1 MNNETDQHPAPAEPE
16 NPKQEPQTVWEL
28 LPLIWDVRM
37 LWVFLLGFCSGYPW
51 AVWSSCQVVWL
62 KDLDVAKS
70 TIGLFSLLG
79 TGYAINWLWA
89 PVVDHVR
96 IPVLNRIG
104 HWKSWLL
111 LCLLIMCIT
120 TYGVS
125 FFVVFEPEADPV
137 PILTMFAFFLLV
149 IAWTS
154 ATLDIATAAYRINII
169 KPNESRLIGLAASM
183 EVAGWWVG
191 FGVPAGF
198 ALFWVDQL
206 GWNVTYAGLAAL
218 FLLLALIV
226 TFGIGEPAR
235 AARPPISRFMDLLD
249 RTHFGALREFFKRN
263 GLTLAT
269 FILLFVFSFKLG
281 EAFLG
286 RMSLVFYKDIGFT
299 SQQIGILSKWVGTA
313 ITVGGSIVAGLFI
326 VRFKILPTL
335 IVAGIG
341 MAATNLMFAWI
352 AMNATAHGMPSET
365 LYLWT
370 TILDGI
376 SGAIATM
383 AFVSFITH
391 YTSRVHS
398 ATQYAALSSLGT
410 FGRTSL
416 AAFSGFLVEGLG
428 DNWSLFFVL
437 TALMVIPA
445 LMFLWPLHRSM
456 KKQTANSE

>member
-1 MNNETDQHPAPAEPE
+1 VNNDTNHSPATVEPQT
-16 NPKQEPQTVWEL
+16 PKQEPQTIWEL

-37 LWVFLLGFCSGYPW
+37 LWIFLLGFCSGYPW

-89 PVVDHVR
+89 PIVDHVR

-111 LCLLIMCIT
+111 LCLLIMCAAT
-120 TYGVS
+120 FCVS
-125 FFVVFEPEADPV
+125 FFVVFKPDSDPV
-137 PILTMFAFFLLV
+137 PVLTLFAFYLLV
-149 IAWTS
+149 IAWAS
-154 ATLDIATAAYRINII
+154 ATLDIVTPAYRINII
-169 KPNESRLIGLAASM
+169 KPSETRLIGVAASM
-183 EVAGWWVG
+183 EVAGWGVG

-198 ALFWVDQL
+198 ALFWVDQI
-206 GWNVTYAGLAAL
+206 GWNMTYGGLAAL

-226 TFGIGEPAR
+226 TFGIQEPAR
-235 AARPPISRFMDLLD
+235 ASRPPIKRFLDLLD
-249 RTHFGALREFFKRN
+249 RTHIGALLEFFKRN
-263 GLTLAT
+263 GFVLAL

-286 RMSLVFYKDIGFT
+286 RMSLVFYKEVGFT

-335 IVAGIG
+335 IVSGIG

-352 AMNATAHGMPSET
+352 AMNAAKHGIPSET

-391 YTSRVHS
+391 YTSRIHS
-398 ATQYAALSSLGT
+398 ATQYAALASLGT
-410 FGRTSL
+410 LGRTTL

-428 DNWSLFFVL
+428 NNWSLFFVL

-445 LMFLWPLHRSM
+445 LMLLWPLHRSM
-456 KKQTANSE
+456 KRQTASSE

>member
-1 MNNETDQHPAPAEPE
+1 MNNDTNHSPATVEPQT
-16 NPKQEPQTVWEL
+16 PKQEPQSIWEL

-37 LWVFLLGFCSGYPW
+37 LWIFLLGFCSGYPW

-62 KDLDVAKS
+62 EDLDIAKS

-89 PVVDHVR
+89 PIVDHVR
-96 IPVLNRIG
+96 IPMLNRIG
-104 HWKSWLL
+104 HWKSWLV
-111 LCLLIMCIT
+111 LCLLVMCVT
-120 TYGVS
+120 TFCVS
-125 FFVVFEPEADPV
+125 FFVVFKPDSDPL
-137 PILTMFAFFLLV
+137 PTLTLFAFYLLV

-154 ATLDIATAAYRINII
+154 ATLDIVTPAYRINII
-169 KPNESRLIGLAASM
+169 KPNETRLIGLAASM

-206 GWNVTYAGLAAL
+206 GWNMTYGGLAAL

-226 TFGIGEPAR
+226 TFGIKEPAR
-235 AARPPISRFMDLLD
+235 EPRPQIKRFTDLLD
-249 RTHFGALREFFKRN
+249 RTHIGALLEFFKRN
-263 GLTLAT
+263 GFVLAL
-269 FILLFVFSFKLG
+269 FVLLFVFSFKLG

-286 RMSLVFYKDIGFT
+286 RMSLVFYKEVGFT
-299 SQQIGILSKWVGTA
+299 SQQIGVLSKWVGTA

-335 IVAGIG
+335 IVSGIG

-352 AMNATAHGMPSET
+352 AMNAAKHGMPSET

-391 YTSRVHS
+391 YTSRIHS
-398 ATQYAALSSLGT
+398 ATQYSALASLGT
-410 FGRTSL
+410 IGRTTL

-428 DNWSLFFVL
+428 NNWSLFFVL

-445 LMFLWPLHRSM
+445 LMLLWPLHRSM
-456 KKQTANSE
+456 KRQTASSE